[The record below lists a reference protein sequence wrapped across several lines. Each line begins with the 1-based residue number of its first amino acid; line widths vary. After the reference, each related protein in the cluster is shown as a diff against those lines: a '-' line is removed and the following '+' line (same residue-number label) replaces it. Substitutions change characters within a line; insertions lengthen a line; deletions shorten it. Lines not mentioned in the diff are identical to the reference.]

1 MEHEYLIITVIL
13 ATLISSG
20 CMGGGESETGLD
32 IGPGGKTITVTDY
45 EVQPQSILA
54 GQGTQIQIGIVNTGG
69 MDSRVKVGVNNTIEP
84 DDVDGK
90 NVMVNSCPDI
100 FSITRFS
107 SESSRI
113 ADKNNSYQLKPGDEL
128 ELTWSLTS
136 TSKNIPLN
144 GYRCPLGF
152 QIPFEYAVDA
162 YQQVEMKRNEEVQGA
177 TNIMSKTSQGPLNI
191 NLETIGSTS
200 EQGPPTFI
208 EGDSMEV
215 LLQMENTEPEESS
228 YQGLVELGSPTLSS
242 SDKYSIN
249 ATSCNLETE
258 NGDGVRDK
266 VEIDKEMRLYEGQ
279 SRIVRCNFVLDET
292 LENPSAKGQITANAN
307 YTYIKDLGETE
318 IEVEYRG

>member
-1 MEHEYLIITVIL
+1 MEHEYLIVTVLL

-20 CMGGGESETGLD
+20 CMGGGSSDTGLE
-32 IGPGGKTITVTDY
+32 IGPGGKTITVTSY

-54 GQGTQIQIGIVNTGG
+54 GQGTQVKIGIVNTGG
-69 MDSRVKVGVNNTIEP
+69 MNSRVRVGLNNTEP
-84 DDVDGK
+84 ENVQGK
-90 NVMVNSCPDI
+90 NVLVNSCPDI

-107 SESSRI
+107 SESSRL
-113 ADKNNSYQLKPGDEL
+113 ADTNTSYNLEPGDEL
-128 ELTWSLTS
+128 ELTWTLTS
-136 TSKNIPLN
+136 TTENIPLN

-152 QIPFEYAVDA
+152 QIPFEYGVDA
-162 YQQVEMKRNEEVQGA
+162 YQQVETKQNEEVQGA

-208 EGDSMEV
+208 EGDSMEI
-215 LLQMENTEPEESS
+215 LLQMENTAPEESS
-228 YQGLVELGSPTLSS
+228 YQGLVELDAPTITS

-249 ATSCNLETE
+249 ATSCNFATK
-258 NGDGVRDK
+258 NGDGLRKTVK
-266 VEIDKEMRLYEGQ
+266 IDKEMRLYQGQ
-279 SRIVRCNFVLDET
+279 SRIVRCDFVLDGT
-292 LENPSAKGQITANAN
+292 LENPSTRGQITANAN